1 MLNLIKKEVLQAG
14 IRIGCTQAVR
24 AVRGALSSVFGA
36 NERATSF
43 LNSKVGSGILT
54 TGVGLALGKATPN
67 DMAQSIAR
75 ECRIL
80 GAARAGNGLVEHVFT
95 SSKPEPTDKQ

>member
-1 MLNLIKKEVLQAG
+1 MLDAIKKEVFQAG
-14 IRIGCTQAVR
+14 VRVGCTQAVR
-24 AVRGALSSVFGA
+24 ALRGALSSVLGA

-54 TGVGLALGKATPN
+54 TGVGFALGRATPN

-75 ECRIL
+75 ECRVL
-80 GAARAGNGLVEHVFT
+80 GAARAGNGLVEQVFGST
-95 SSKPEPTDKQ
+95 KPEEKP